1 MKNSNYLVKIT
12 LLALIAILMIPSYG
26 CGRAINRTA
35 ERRIREA
42 LPEAIGPARV
52 YRVHVENSA
61 ERTIRGRLSSV
72 TIDGE
77 DVRFPSGILMDSI
90 HIELKNVLVDTRKGV
105 VKQIGEATFAMT
117 LSENSLDE
125 YIAGESPEGETIR
138 KTRLTLEDNNS
149 VTVDAERV
157 LLGIG
162 IPFRLSGP
170 LRLISPKRVEIDPN
184 RLTVV
189 GIPFGGVLLRFLKQR
204 IESSFDLNSLPIK
217 VYLNSVST
225 RRGSISFKG
234 TLDTADLL
242 LKAQEKN

>member
-1 MKNSNYLVKIT
+1 MKNSSYLVKSALT
-12 LLALIAILMIPSYG
+12 ALIAILMIPNFG

-35 ERRIREA
+35 ERKIREA
-42 LPEAIGPARV
+42 LPDAIGPARV

-61 ERTIRGRLSSV
+61 ERTIRGRFSSV

-77 DVRFPSGILMDSI
+77 DVQFPSGILMDSI
-90 HIELKNVLVDTRKGV
+90 HIDLKNVLVDTRKGV
-105 VKQIGEATFAMT
+105 VKQIGEAAFSMT

-125 YIAGESPEGETIR
+125 YIAGESPEGESIR
-138 KTRLTLEDNNS
+138 KTRLTLGDDNS

-170 LRLISPKRVEIDPN
+170 LKLINPKRVEIDPN

-189 GIPFGGVLLRFLKQR
+189 GIPFGGGLLRFLKRR
-204 IESSFDLNSLPIK
+204 IESSFDLSSLPIK
-217 VYLNSVST
+217 IYLSSVST
-225 RRGSISFKG
+225 RKGSISFKG

-242 LKAQEKN
+242 SKAQERR